1 MERDARRSKVLKVR
15 LFVYVLCGTVGVF
28 DLMGMVFCNSA
39 RDGSCQ
45 LYVMKEMDLW
55 GRIVPYF
62 TELVMKRISLIE
74 QEALRH
80 VDFVVV
86 SLLNR
91 PFDILNFHVGIKE
104 SAPIILHTL
113 IGQRHR

>member
-1 MERDARRSKVLKVR
+1 
-15 LFVYVLCGTVGVF
+15 
-28 DLMGMVFCNSA
+28 
-39 RDGSCQ
+39 
-45 LYVMKEMDLW
+45 
-55 GRIVPYF
+55 
-62 TELVMKRISLIE
+62 MKRISLIE